1 MYINKKSLV
10 IYLFD
15 VSPSFSRET
24 LIIYGKWLLEKWLQ
38 LFTPS
43 YICILCNKT
52 LQHLPL
58 RDVSVLWMK
67 LSCDLLWLITWG
79 GSDGI
84 PVPNPGFKWLCVF
97 PLSFCHHC
105 VHKLVVWWE
114 AHHMDAQLTA
124 CKLPAC
130 KWGHPRPRLPPTWLM
145 SKPSRDE
152 TGLGHFS
159 RTF

>member
-1 MYINKKSLV
+1 MLLV
-10 IYLFD
+10 
-15 VSPSFSRET
+15 
-24 LIIYGKWLLEKWLQ
+24 LEKRLQ
-38 LFTPS
+38 LFTPF

-58 RDVSVLWMK
+58 RDVSVPWMK
-67 LSCDLLWLITWG
+67 QSCDLLWLITWG

-84 PVPNPGFKWLCVF
+84 PIPNLSFKWLCVF

-105 VHKLVVWWE
+105 VHKLWL
-114 AHHMDAQLTA
+114 ASCMMRSTSSGHPADSRQ
-124 CKLPAC
+124 LPAC
-130 KWGHPRPRLPPTWLM
+130 KWGHPRPRLPPNWLM

-159 RTF
+159 RTFQLICWLVSGHKSLLS